1 MKVLALLFVL
11 ASCTPKEAPVATEPQ
26 AVETTTVS
34 EEATTTEEAP
44 AEVEEATTEEAHNH
58 AE

>member
-26 AVETTTVS
+26 AVETTT
-34 EEATTTEEAP
+34 
-44 AEVEEATTEEAHNH
+44 TEEAHDHDHNH

>member
-11 ASCTPKEAPVATEPQ
+11 GLVSCTPKEAPVATEPE
-26 AVETTTVS
+26 AVETTT
-34 EEATTTEEAP
+34 TTTEEAP
-44 AEVEEATTEEAHNH
+44 AEEAPAETEEAHDHNH